1 MQARDVPFSTLVFGL
16 IAVWAVLVALVA
28 FGGLGGR
35 VSLHP
40 DDPAVVPRV
49 PALDLSR
56 ARTELPP
63 PEHYAEVGQRPLFNA
78 ERRPLPAEDA
88 VSGEPEAPPPPVPL
102 EVTLTSVILSGETRI
117 AIVLDNRSRASQSVR
132 VGASLEGD
140 QAGWKL
146 VELQPRKAVFE
157 GPTGRAE
164 AELRVFNGAGGEA
177 PTALSLQPGGTDG
190 GAAVA
195 SSGDGSSSAQPGT
208 EAAATE
214 TPESRAELIRRR
226 IEERRRQMR
235 EAAARGNNDSKE

>member
-1 MQARDVPFSTLVFGL
+1 MQARDIPVSTLVLGL
-16 IAVWAVLVALVA
+16 FAVWALLVALVA

-35 VSLHP
+35 VAMHP

-49 PALDLSR
+49 PTLDLSR
-56 ARTELPP
+56 ARTELPA

-78 ERRPLPAEDA
+78 DRRPLPPEETTE
-88 VSGEPEAPPPPVPL
+88 GEVEAPPPAPL
-102 EVTLTSVILSGETRI
+102 EITLTSVVISGDTRI
-117 AIVLDNRSRASQSVR
+117 AIVQDNRSRASQSVR
-132 VGASLEGD
+132 VGSSLEGE

-157 GPTGRAE
+157 GPTGRTE
-164 AELRVFNGAGGEA
+164 AELRVFDGSGGEA
-177 PTALSLQPGGTDG
+177 PTALTSQPAGSDGGTVVASADGSGEQPGEP
-190 GAAVA
+190 GAA
-195 SSGDGSSSAQPGT
+195 
-208 EAAATE
+208 AAE